1 MKDNLRAK
9 FYDNIKKASIEEFPE
24 IQEIDFVVDKNIE
37 NPSNTDVIDCSQFF
51 KEFNKK
57 GKKSHSSHD
66 GDDSMSLDLE
76 NSD

>member
-9 FYDNIKKASIEEFPE
+9 FYDKIKKATLEEFPE

-37 NPSNTDVIDCSQFF
+37 NPSNTDVIDCGNFF

-57 GKKSHSSHD
+57 
-66 GDDSMSLDLE
+66 
-76 NSD
+76 